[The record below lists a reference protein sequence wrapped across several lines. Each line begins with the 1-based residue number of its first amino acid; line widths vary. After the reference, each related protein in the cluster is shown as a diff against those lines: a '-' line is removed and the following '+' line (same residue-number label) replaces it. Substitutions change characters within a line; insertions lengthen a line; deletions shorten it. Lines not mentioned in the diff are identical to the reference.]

1 MDTQDVAKFSIRS
14 LQLPKTVNKTFFLGG
29 PKGWISTDIIKLCEQ
44 LAGQSAKVNQIP
56 LFLLKFVRQFLGF
69 FELSQNIS
77 DRLAFAEILNVENNF
92 SRSTFDLY
100 KIFKI
105 DSTEITQLDDY
116 LLDYFIRLL
125 KRLRDINFE
134 DVEKQKNLIL

>member
-134 DVEKQKNLIL
+134 DVQKQKNLIL